1 VKAAVL
7 HAPGDLRIESVP
19 SPAAGPGEVVLDI
32 GAALSCG
39 TDVKSVA
46 RGHPSIAS
54 YPSRLGHEFAGVV
67 AAVGDGAASV
77 AAGDRVFCGD
87 SAPCGVCRA
96 CLRGRESLCEDLLY
110 LLGGF
115 AEQVLV
121 PARIVERNLHR
132 VPDGLDLRVAALAE
146 PLGCVVHALDATAA
160 ALAAEGPA
168 SAGATAGSPS
178 AAATAAIGGAPSG
191 PSPTGA
197 TAVVLGAGSLG
208 LMHCALLTSAG
219 ARVTVLD
226 PHPERL
232 AVAERFGAAETVVA
246 ERGPADVARVGG
258 ADLVV
263 EAVGRPEAWELAV
276 AMAARG
282 GTVNLFG
289 GCARDSTFTVP
300 TARVHY
306 DQVTLTGTYHHAPR
320 YLARALEVLAAGEW
334 PWAELLGPEIGLDA
348 LPDALAGRLH
358 DPPPAKYTVLP
369 AAGGGSRLA

>member
-1 VKAAVL
+1 MKAAVL
-7 HAPGDLRIESVP
+7 RAPGDLRVEAVP
-19 SPAAGPGEVVLDI
+19 APAPGPGEVVLDV
-32 GAALSCG
+32 GAALSCF

-46 RGHPSIAS
+46 RGHPSIAG

-67 AAVGDGAASV
+67 SSLGEGVESVAVGE
-77 AAGDRVFCGD
+77 RVFCGN

-96 CLRGRESLCEDLLY
+96 CRRGRESLCEDLLY

-121 PARIVERNLHR
+121 PARIVARNLHR
-132 VPDGLDLRVAALAE
+132 VPEGLDLRVAALAE
-146 PLGCVVHALDATAA
+146 PLGCVVHALDVVAVG
-160 ALAAEGPA
+160 E
-168 SAGATAGSPS
+168 
-178 AAATAAIGGAPSG
+178 
-191 PSPTGA
+191 
-197 TAVVLGAGSLG
+197 TAVVVGAGSLG
-208 LMHCALLTSAG
+208 LMHCALLSSAG
-219 ARVTVLD
+219 ARVVVLD

-232 AVAERFGAAETVVA
+232 AAAERFGAAATIVA
-246 ERGPADVARVGG
+246 ERGPADVERAGG

-276 AMAARG
+276 AMAAPG

-289 GCARDSTFTVP
+289 GCARDTTFTVP

-306 DQVTLTGTYHHAPR
+306 DEVTLTGTYHHAPR
-320 YLARALEVLAAGEW
+320 YLARALEILAAGEW

-369 AAGGGSRLA
+369 AG

>member
-7 HAPGDLRIESVP
+7 YAPGDLRVEAVP
-19 SPAAGPGEVVLDI
+19 EPAPGPGEVVLEI

-46 RGHPSIAS
+46 RGHPSIAG
-54 YPSRLGHEFAGVV
+54 YPSRLGHEFAGTVR
-67 AAVGDGAASV
+67 
-77 AAGDRVFCGD
+77 AAGEGVAWAPGERVFCGN
-87 SAPCGVCRA
+87 SAPCGACRP
-96 CLRGRESLCEDLLY
+96 CRRGRESLCEDLEY

-121 PARIVERNLHR
+121 PQRIAAKNLHR
-132 VPDGLDLRVAALAE
+132 IPGGLDFRLAALAE
-146 PLGCVVHALDATAA
+146 PLGCVVHALDVVAA
-160 ALAAEGPA
+160 GE
-168 SAGATAGSPS
+168 
-178 AAATAAIGGAPSG
+178 
-191 PSPTGA
+191 

-208 LMHCALLTSAG
+208 LMHCALLASGG

-232 AVAERFGAAETVVA
+232 AVAERFGAAETIVA
-246 ERGPADVARVGG
+246 ERGPADVDQVPGG

-276 AMAARG
+276 AMAVPG

-289 GCARDSTFTVP
+289 GCARDSTFTIP

-306 DQVTLTGTYHHAPR
+306 DEVTLTGTYHHAPR
-320 YLARALEVLAAGEW
+320 YLARALEILAAGAW
-334 PWAELLGPEIGLDA
+334 PWTELLGPEIPLED
-348 LPDALAGRLH
+348 LPAALAGRLH
-358 DPPPAKYTVLP
+358 EPPPAKYTVLP
-369 AAGGGSRLA
+369 

>member
-7 HAPGDLRIESVP
+7 HAPGDLRVESVP
-19 SPAAGPGEVVLDI
+19 EPAPGPGEVVLDV

-46 RGHPSIAS
+46 RGHPSIAG

-67 AAVGDGAASV
+67 AAVGDGVEV
-77 AAGDRVFCGD
+77 AVGERVFCGN

-96 CLRGRESLCEDLLY
+96 CRRGRESLCEDLLY

-121 PARIVERNLHR
+121 PPRIVERNLHR
-132 VPDGLDLRVAALAE
+132 VPEALDLRVAALAE
-146 PLGCVVHALDATAA
+146 PLGCVVHALDATTA
-160 ALAAEGPA
+160 ALAGAEAGPGRPS
-168 SAGATAGSPS
+168 SA
-178 AAATAAIGGAPSG
+178 
-191 PSPTGA
+191 GA

-208 LMHCALLTSAG
+208 LMHCALLASAG

-226 PHPERL
+226 PHAERL
-232 AVAERFGAAETVVA
+232 AAAERFGAAATVVA
-246 ERGPADVARVGG
+246 ERGPADVERVAP

-276 AMAARG
+276 AMAAPG

-306 DQVTLTGTYHHAPR
+306 DEVTLTGTYHHAPR
-320 YLARALEVLAAGEW
+320 YLARALEVLAAGDW
-334 PWAELLGPEIGLDA
+334 PWAELLGPEIGLEA

-369 AAGGGSRLA
+369 AAEGGGWARR